1 MANNNYGIKVDL
13 LKLQG
18 ACMKNLTGRSGQAK
32 RCIII
37 PVDDNPSMY
46 LGEKGCYL
54 SMSAFETQGSQYGNT
69 HMVKPD
75 IPKELREQMTE
86 EQRMAVPVLGN
97 MRPMQA
103 TAMQVQGTVNMDAP
117 ENQPNNDLPF

>member
-97 MRPMQA
+97 MRPMQG

>member
-1 MANNNYGIKVDL
+1 MANNYGIKVDL

-18 ACMKNLTGRSGQAK
+18 ACMKNLTGRSGQPK

-37 PVDDNPSMY
+37 PVDDNPSMF

-54 SMSAFETQGSQYGNT
+54 GLSAFETQGSQYGNS

-75 IPKELREQMTE
+75 IPKELRDKMTE
-86 EQRMAVPVLGN
+86 EEKKAIPVLGN
-97 MRPMQA
+97 MRPMQGSS
-103 TAMQVQGTVNMDAP
+103 MQVQGSVNMDAP
-117 ENQPNNDLPF
+117 EGEQNDDLPF

>member
-54 SMSAFETQGSQYGNT
+54 SMSAFETQGSQYGTT

-97 MRPMQA
+97 MRPMQG

>member
-1 MANNNYGIKVDL
+1 MANNYGIKVDL
-13 LKLQG
+13 LKMQG
-18 ACMKNLTGRSGQAK
+18 ACMKNLTGRSGQPK

-54 SMSAFETQGSQYGNT
+54 SMSAFETQGNQYGNT

-86 EQRMAVPVLGN
+86 EEKMAIPVLGN
-97 MRPMQA
+97 MKPMQGSS
-103 TAMQVQGTVNMDAP
+103 MQVNGNVDVDAP
-117 ENQPNNDLPF
+117 EGEKNEDLPF

>member
-1 MANNNYGIKVDL
+1 M
-13 LKLQG
+13 
-18 ACMKNLTGRSGQAK
+18 
-32 RCIII
+32 
-37 PVDDNPSMY
+37 DDNPSMY

-97 MRPMQA
+97 MRPMQG